1 VINAMPELRFDVLW
15 RGAGPSEALIATFTH
30 SYPAGTAA
38 QFEADAQGDRVA
50 AKPNDLLVLRATM
63 LSTDTNAAWVPIAE
77 HPSTPTARMTTLDVP

>member
-1 VINAMPELRFDVLW
+1 MPQVRFDVLW
-15 RGAGPSEALIATFTH
+15 RAAGASDAPIATFTH

-38 QFEADAQGDRVA
+38 QFEADAQADRVA

-63 LSTDTNAAWVPIAE
+63 LSTDVNAAWVPISE